1 MKKLL
6 PFIFL
11 SIISCSST
19 NQVYICGDH
28 PCKNKKEIDDYFKN
42 NISIEIYVVES
53 EKQKKENQDLVD
65 INLLKDRKN
74 QIKEEENN
82 LSFLKKR
89 KEKEDVKLSR
99 LSQKPMKLNIKT
111 DNKNSKETMKKEPMI
126 EKNINKVYSPKKNNI
141 TKIVHLC
148 KKTNECDIETISKKI
163 DELGKNKSF
172 PNINF

>member
-65 INLLKDRKN
+65 INLLKDQKN

-89 KEKEDVKLSR
+89 KEDVKLSR

-111 DNKNSKETMKKEPMI
+111 DNKNLKETIKKKSII
-126 EKNINKVYSPKKNNI
+126 EKKINKVNSPKKNKI

-163 DELGKNKSF
+163 NEIGKNKSF